1 MSHIIDLITAR
12 ELYPHRLQY
21 TKAIHSDPYI
31 VKRLRSFE
39 SLKGHEGCVNT
50 VVWNNN
56 GDLILSGSDDCRL
69 NIWSPFEKPEAPLI
83 HSIPSGHT
91 ANIFSARFMSHTNDR
106 HIVSCSADG
115 IVLFTDLSDYIEK
128 SPSHSW
134 HPLPAFRCHDGMAFE
149 VMPDPVDPNIF
160 FSCADDGLIN
170 KYDLRISN
178 SCLCNHCKRH
188 LFLDLNPVR
197 PQSRKSQNNFQGRR
211 GARQSTDG
219 DDPRSHSEPES
230 EQYSQRRR
238 RTFAFRSAKDMSVT
252 AISIRPDNP
261 IYFAAACGDDTVRI
275 YDQRF
280 VRTPSSSSDIPYHR
294 EGQVYQFIPKKMRQ
308 KQQDDEFNRHR
319 MTSMKFDPNGGGD
332 LCISY
337 SGEKV
342 YLIRPG
348 SNFNDKCKSRNG
360 GFRISRKPKRNIIVD
375 SDLVDNKPKDIIE
388 NDIDL
393 NNDEIIVIDSDLVD
407 NKPKDI
413 IENDIDLKN
422 DEMDLD
428 TSIPESSNNDNGDS
442 TPSSY
447 DLSSIPEVEPEDHY
461 SMSRNV
467 RLEDE
472 DVDDDDVNIYDS
484 DDDSDE
490 DFDDSDYDEAH
501 DEDIVRA
508 YSGHLN
514 SRTMIKEAYFFG
526 ANSEYIMSGSDDGRI
541 FIWDRYT
548 GKVVN
553 LLKGDS
559 KVVNC
564 VQPHPS
570 FPILCTSGID
580 DDVKIWF
587 PECEENNISDASD
600 IIRRNELEASNEN
613 SSSLGSW
620 GGRVLVIPASQ
631 VMQLL

>member
-1 MSHIIDLITAR
+1 MEHKLSNFTYDSQSHIVDLLTTR
-12 ELYPHRLQY
+12 EL
-21 TKAIHSDPYI
+21 T
-31 VKRLRSFE
+31 FE

-56 GDLILSGSDDCRL
+56 GDLILSGSDDCHL
-69 NIWSPFEKPEAPLI
+69 NIWSPFDKPEAPLI
-83 HSIPSGHT
+83 HSIPSGHS

-115 IVLFTDLSDYIEK
+115 IVLFTDLSDYISK
-128 SPSHSW
+128 SPSRSW
-134 HPLPAFRCHDGMAFE
+134 HPFPAFRCHDGMAFE

-197 PQSRKSQNNFQGRR
+197 RQSRKSQNNFQGRR
-211 GARQSTDG
+211 GTRQSTDG
-219 DDPRSHSEPES
+219 DDSRSLSEPES
-230 EQYSQRRR
+230 EQFSERRR
-238 RTFAFRSAKDMSVT
+238 RTFSFRSAKDMSVT

-294 EGQVYQFIPKKMRQ
+294 DGQVYQFIPTQMRQ
-308 KQQDDEFNRHR
+308 NQRRDEFNRHR

-337 SGEKV
+337 SSEKV

-348 SNFNDKCKSRNG
+348 NSFNNNCKSRNG
-360 GFRISRKPKRNIIVD
+360 DFRISRKQKRNKVVD
-375 SDLVDNKPKDIIE
+375 SDLVDNKPKDIII
-388 NDIDL
+388 ND
-393 NNDEIIVIDSDLVD
+393 
-407 NKPKDI
+407 
-413 IENDIDLKN
+413 NDIDLKN
-422 DEMDLD
+422 DEMDVD
-428 TSIPESSNNDNGDS
+428 TSIPESSNNDNGGS
-442 TPSSY
+442 TP
-447 DLSSIPEVEPEDHY
+447 SSIPEVEPEDLS
-461 SMSRNV
+461 SMPQN
-467 RLEDE
+467 
-472 DVDDDDVNIYDS
+472 
-484 DDDSDE
+484 
-490 DFDDSDYDEAH
+490 
-501 DEDIVRA
+501 
-508 YSGHLN
+508 
-514 SRTMIKEAYFFG
+514 IKEAYFFG

-587 PECEENNISDASD
+587 PECEENDISDASD
-600 IIRRNELEASNEN
+600 IIQRNETEASNE
-613 SSSLGSW
+613 SGSLSSW

>member
-1 MSHIIDLITAR
+1 MEHKLSSTVCDSQSHIFDLLTAR
-12 ELYPHRLQY
+12 ELYPHRSQY
-21 TKAIHSDPYI
+21 TKAIHSDPYT
-31 VKRLRSFE
+31 VKRLKSFD

-50 VVWNNN
+50 VVWNST
-56 GDLILSGSDDCRL
+56 GDLILSGSDDCHL
-69 NIWSPFEKPEAPLI
+69 NIWSPFDKPDAPLI
-83 HSIPSGHT
+83 HSIQSGHS
-91 ANIFSARFMSHTNDR
+91 ANIFSARFMSHTDDR

-115 IVLFTDLSDYIEK
+115 IVMFTDLSDYLAK

-149 VMPDPVDPNIF
+149 VMPDPVDPHIF

-170 KYDLRISN
+170 RYDLRIST
-178 SCLCNHCKRH
+178 SCFCHHCKRH

-197 PQSRKSQNNFQGRR
+197 RQSRKSQNNFQGRR
-211 GARQSTDG
+211 GTRQSTDS

-230 EQYSQRRR
+230 EQFSERRR
-238 RTFAFRSAKDMSVT
+238 RAFSFRSAKDMSVT

-280 VRTPSSSSDIPYHR
+280 VRTPSSGSDTPYHR
-294 EGQVYQFIPKKMRQ
+294 EGQVYQFIPTKMRQ
-308 KQQDDEFNRHR
+308 KQQEDQYHRHR

-348 SNFNDKCKSRNG
+348 SGFNDKKGNPRNG
-360 GFRISRKPKRNIIVD
+360 GFKISKKPKRNKVID
-375 SDLVDNKPKDIIE
+375 SELVDNKPKDVV
-388 NDIDL
+388 ND
-393 NNDEIIVIDSDLVD
+393 NNS
-407 NKPKDI
+407 
-413 IENDIDLKN
+413 IDLKN
-422 DEMDLD
+422 VKMDVD
-428 TSIPESSNNDNGDS
+428 SSIPESSDNDKSDS
-442 TPSSY
+442 TQSY
-447 DLSSIPEVEPEDHY
+447 DASSIPEVDSCHEDHSSTVY
-461 SMSRNV
+461 T
-467 RLEDE
+467 
-472 DVDDDDVNIYDS
+472 
-484 DDDSDE
+484 
-490 DFDDSDYDEAH
+490 
-501 DEDIVRA
+501 
-508 YSGHLN
+508 GHLN

-553 LLKGDS
+553 LLE
-559 KVVNC
+559 VVNC
-564 VQPHPS
+564 VQPHPF

-580 DDVKIWF
+580 NDVKVWF
-587 PECEENNISDASD
+587 PKCDEHDISNAAD
-600 IIRRNELEASNEN
+600 IIQRNELEASSE

-620 GGRVLVIPASQ
+620 GGRVVVIPASQ
-631 VMQLL
+631 VMVMQLL